1 MKIRIVNE
9 NDYTKLRG
17 LWQEVFGDS
26 TEFIDSL
33 YEKLSA
39 TGYVL
44 VDDEEDVKSCLTV
57 FDVGTYHGK
66 VVSEIYAVCT
76 GADAREKGYASRL
89 VEFAKRKIVQDG
101 KIALICPAEESLV
114 SFYEKLGFEPHF
126 FVGNEPENIK
136 YSENVLGKVPHISL
150 NYNFMKF
157 ILEDDPDE
165 LMKVNLGGDII
176 QGMINADSGIKRKGC
191 EYPYF
196 GFPMK

>member
-1 MKIRIVNE
+1 MEIRIANE
-9 NDYTKLRG
+9 KDYEKLRD
-17 LWQEVFGDS
+17 LWQETFGDNKK
-26 TEFIDSL
+26 FVDNL
-33 YEKLSA
+33 YEALSA

-44 VDDEEDVKSCLTV
+44 LDDDEEVKSCLTV
-57 FDVGTYHGK
+57 FDVGSYQGK
-66 VVSEIYAVCT
+66 VISEIYAVCT
-76 GADAREKGYASRL
+76 DADVRGKGYASRL
-89 VEFAKRKIVQDG
+89 VEFAKRKIVQAG
-101 KIALICPAEESLV
+101 KIALICPAKESLIP
-114 SFYEKLGFEPHF
+114 FYEKLGFEPHF
-126 FVGNEPENIK
+126 FVGNESMEIK